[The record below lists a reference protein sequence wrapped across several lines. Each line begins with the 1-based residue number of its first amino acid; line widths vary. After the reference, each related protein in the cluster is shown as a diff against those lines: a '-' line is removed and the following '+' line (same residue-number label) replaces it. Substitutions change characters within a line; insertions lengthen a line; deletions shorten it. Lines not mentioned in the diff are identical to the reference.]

1 MVLSPLMGVRLAAVV
16 TLIVAFVAMKWSAR
30 RARAYA
36 PPEHAA
42 PERPAPVPPPAPPW
56 LPPALLARAE
66 RDPSPLRSLGG
77 RSRAHVR
84 VSDAFGAFLPALAL
98 QDVLVSVYVLAFV
111 ALVLH
116 GQGDR
121 RPLALRYVLADALGF
136 FVLLA
141 LARSPRTPRALGDV
155 AYRLALPSA
164 VVSTFSQLH
173 YLLPTAR
180 GASFD
185 APIYAFDRRVFGFE
199 PAEAWDRFVTPATT
213 EWFSFFYY
221 LYFGL
226 VLVHVI
232 PMALF
237 ERRMPVLREFS
248 WGIFWVFCLG
258 QLLYVALP
266 GYGPYRYLAPV
277 FHHPLEGE
285 TFWPLVSCTV
295 ASFDGE
301 HRTDIF
307 PSLHTAVPTFLT
319 LFAFR
324 HRDKRPFSFSWPVL
338 AFVTVNIVL
347 ATMFLRWHYLLDIC
361 AGLLLAT
368 SAFATAT
375 VVPAWD
381 DARRARRGL
390 APIWRPLKLPGFGP
404 SVEGEALESRDAE
417 EHSGIRTCREARR
430 WETRERG

>member
-1 MVLSPLMGVRLAAVV
+1 MALSFLTGTRLAACVA
-16 TLIVAFVAMKWSAR
+16 LIVAFVAMKWSAR

-36 PPEHAA
+36 PP
-42 PERPAPVPPPAPPW
+42 PADTRFPVPPPAPPW
-56 LPPALLARAE
+56 LAPAIHAPAEREPSPARALLGHAPARVVTVG
-66 RDPSPLRSLGG
+66 SF
-77 RSRAHVR
+77 
-84 VSDAFGAFLPALAL
+84 VSALAV
-98 QDVLVSVYVLAFV
+98 QDVLVSAYVLGFV

-136 FVLLA
+136 FALLA

-180 GASFD
+180 AASFD
-185 APIYAFDRRVFGFE
+185 AQIYAFDRSVFGFE
-199 PAEAWDRFVTPATT
+199 PSEAWDRFVTPATT

-221 LYFGL
+221 LYFGV

-237 ERRMPVLREFS
+237 ERRTPVLREFS
-248 WGIFWVFCLG
+248 WGIFCVFCVG

-266 GYGPYRYLAPV
+266 GYGPYRHLAPV

-285 TFWPLVSCTV
+285 TFWPLVSRTV

-324 HRDKRPFSFSWPVL
+324 HRDKRPFAFTWPVL

-347 ATMFLRWHYLLDIC
+347 ATLFLRWHYLLDIC

-368 SAFATAT
+368 SAFVSATR
-375 VVPAWD
+375 VPAWD

-390 APIWRPLKLPGFGP
+390 PPIWRPLELPGLGAR
-404 SVEGEALESRDAE
+404 VEREALEAEAE
-417 EHSGIRTCREARR
+417 EHSGIRACRGAGRSEG
-430 WETRERG
+430 TRDRG